1 MRLSELVN
9 KNYNSL
15 NQNDILIWQYVSQN
29 KQICSKMTIEELAR
43 KCNVSRAT
51 ISRFTQ
57 KLSLNGF
64 SEFKVLLKLELA
76 DVPDFQGE
84 SVQTVCDGYIHA
96 IEDLSKKDF
105 TSACR
110 LMYES
115 NRIFVCGSGDI
126 QRKVA
131 QQLKRIFFH
140 GGICLYD
147 FDGLSVNDSFFS
159 IARPD
164 DLVIMISLSGES
176 ERIIQLAQ
184 RMKLHDVKVLSI
196 TKLHQNSLARL
207 SDENIYISTTQVPVD
222 SNYVDFEVT
231 AIFYILVEILFI
243 RFSIYKKQR
252 MLGED
257 N

>member
-15 NQNDILIWQYVSQN
+15 NQNDILIWQYISQN
-29 KQICSKMTIEELAR
+29 KKLCSKSTIEELAG

-64 SEFKVLLKLELA
+64 SEFKVLLKMELA

-84 SVQTVCDGYIHA
+84 SVQIVCDGYIHA

-105 TSACR
+105 TSACK
-110 LMYES
+110 LMYDS
-115 NRIFVCGSGDI
+115 KRIFVCGSGDI

-147 FDGLSVNDSFFS
+147 FDGLSVNDAFFS

-176 ERIIQLAQ
+176 DKIVQLAQ
-184 RMKLHDVKVLSI
+184 RMKLHNIKVLSI
-196 TKLHQNSLARL
+196 TKLRQNSLARL
-207 SDENIYISTTQVPVD
+207 SDENIYISTTQVPVGP
-222 SNYVDFEVT
+222 NFGEFEVT
-231 AIFYILVEILFI
+231 TIFYILIEILFI
-243 RFSIYKKQR
+243 RFSLYRKQR
-252 MLGED
+252 AIDEE
-257 N
+257 